1 LKKLGL
7 SIIGKKNDLL
17 QRYKDSFITSIPI
30 STNKDMVPQ
39 KSSLKDTQSKDNMVN
54 QTNENNQAYKY
65 ILKNNTLFNSKVE
78 RYQHLEELTDREIKK
93 ELRTRGLKT
102 SGNNK
107 VKRIF
112 LNRLRA
118 SYLNESN
125 EKQKDNLTQLLENEK
140 HANSISEDKENDST
154 QLSEESDTNEDQ
166 GMIRLPLI
174 QAINSPSAKKLK
186 NNKRKREND
195 MSENEDRLTKKP
207 RLNFEDTNDNMEE
220 FLPQKLTLIENRLLE
235 EENSTKESDLMISFP
250 PHLIES
256 LTNIFNTLNSKYKEL
271 QNTINDCQDQVAIF
285 DNIVDSLTENQ
296 NFVGKTISELKA
308 IVAT

>member
-1 LKKLGL
+1 
-7 SIIGKKNDLL
+7 
-17 QRYKDSFITSIPI
+17 
-30 STNKDMVPQ
+30 
-39 KSSLKDTQSKDNMVN
+39 
-54 QTNENNQAYKY
+54 
-65 ILKNNTLFNSKVE
+65 
-78 RYQHLEELTDREIKK
+78 
-93 ELRTRGLKT
+93 
-102 SGNNK
+102 
-107 VKRIF
+107 
-112 LNRLRA
+112 
-118 SYLNESN
+118 
-125 EKQKDNLTQLLENEK
+125 
-140 HANSISEDKENDST
+140 
-154 QLSEESDTNEDQ
+154 
-166 GMIRLPLI
+166 
-174 QAINSPSAKKLK
+174 
-186 NNKRKREND
+186 